1 MVQSRAIVTLTLNF
15 YSSLCDSHNMPSNSM
30 PSKSVTLQL
39 FPAHLVQ
46 RYKRFLA
53 DVSLPSGETVT
64 VHCPNTGSMKNC
76 ILAMGA
82 CWYSTSL
89 SAARKYPNTLEIVTT
104 PSGDLAG
111 INTSRSNSLVAD
123 AICDGVISELQGYDN
138 IRREVVYGN
147 EKSRVDFVLERGE
160 EKCFVEVKNVTLM
173 DAKGQGLFPDA
184 VSERGTKHLRELMQ
198 MVRDGHRAVLL
209 YCVQHTGIEWVEP
222 ADAIDPLYG
231 KTLREAIAAG
241 VGVIAYGAEIKPE
254 LGRIVLQKKLEV
266 KI

>member
-1 MVQSRAIVTLTLNF
+1 MDLLLYPATLVL
-15 YSSLCDSHNMPSNSM
+15 
-30 PSKSVTLQL
+30 
-39 FPAHLVQ
+39 

-53 DVSLPSGETVT
+53 DVILADGEAIT

-76 ILAMGA
+76 IQPMSP
-82 CWYSTSL
+82 CWYSTSA
-89 SAARKYPNTLEIVTT
+89 SAARKYPHTLEIVTT
-104 PSGDLAG
+104 PDGDLAG
-111 INTSRSNSLVAD
+111 INTARSNGLVAA
-123 AICDGVISELQGYDN
+123 AICSGVIAELQGYSD

-147 EKSRVDFVLERGE
+147 EKSRIDFLLTHENK
-160 EKCFVEVKNVTLM
+160 KCYVEVKNVTLM
-173 DAKGQGLFPDA
+173 EAKGHGLFPDA

-198 MVRDGHRAVLL
+198 MVREGHRAVLL

-241 VGVIAYGAEIKPE
+241 VEVIAYRAEIEPE
-254 LGRIVLQKKLEV
+254 KNKIVLAKKLAV

>member
-1 MVQSRAIVTLTLNF
+1 MTILYSAILI
-15 YSSLCDSHNMPSNSM
+15 
-30 PSKSVTLQL
+30 
-39 FPAHLVQ
+39 Q

-53 DVSLPSGETVT
+53 DVILPNGETVT

-76 ILAMGA
+76 IQPMSP
-82 CWYSTSL
+82 CWYSTSTN
-89 SAARKYPNTLEIVTT
+89 AARKYPNTLEIVTT

-111 INTSRSNSLVAD
+111 INTSRSNSLVEA
-123 AICDGVISELQGYDN
+123 AICDGVISELQGYKN

-147 EKSRVDFVLERGE
+147 EKSRIDFLLENGS

-173 DAKGQGLFPDA
+173 EAKSQGLFPDA

-198 MVRDGHRAVLL
+198 VVREGHRAVLL

-222 ADAIDPLYG
+222 ADTIDPLYG
-231 KTLREAIAAG
+231 KTLREAIVNG
-241 VGVIAYGAEIKPE
+241 VEVIAYSAGIKPE
-254 LGRIVLQKKLEV
+254 QNKIVLVKKLLV

>member
-1 MVQSRAIVTLTLNF
+1 
-15 YSSLCDSHNMPSNSM
+15 MP
-30 PSKSVTLQL
+30 PEPKPLQL
-39 FPAHLVQ
+39 FPAQLIQ

-53 DVSLPSGETVT
+53 DIILPSGQTIT

-76 ILAMGA
+76 IQPMSP
-82 CWYSTSL
+82 CWYSASE

-111 INTSRSNSLVAD
+111 INTSRSNNLVAD
-123 AICDGVISELQGYDN
+123 AICAGVIIELQGYEI

-147 EKSRVDFVLERGE
+147 EKSRIDFLLERPN

-173 DAKGQGLFPDA
+173 EAKGQGLFPDA

-209 YCVQHTGIEWVEP
+209 YCVQHTGIDWVEP
-222 ADAIDPLYG
+222 ADVIDPLYG
-231 KTLREAIAAG
+231 KTLREAIVAG
-241 VGVIAYGAEIKPE
+241 VEVIAYGAEIKPE
-254 LGRIVLQKKLEV
+254 LSLIVLNKKLVV